1 MTLSSAHMPW
11 REWCAKFYPVAT
23 QYEFAPRHV
32 RLWEWFESL
41 ESGVAPPPEV
51 HVWPRGGAK
60 SGTCELGV
68 TRLCVKL
75 TRRLVLYVSATQD
88 QAEKHVQSIASLM
101 ETIGVER
108 KMNSFGVAKG
118 WRRAELQTANGFNVV
133 AFGLDTAPRGI
144 KLEQFRPDLIV
155 FDDIDMEHD
164 TARTI
169 EKKIDLITK
178 SILPCGS
185 RDCASLFLQNKIH
198 EDGIISQLCD
208 GRADFL
214 HDRNP
219 ALVEPAIW
227 DFDYKVETRDNG
239 QKRYRITGGTPSWEG
254 QNIAVCE
261 AWIARIGLTAFK
273 KEMQHDVS
281 GVDGIFFAVSK
292 LNYIEAHEVPP
303 GLRLCRAWDMA
314 STQDAG
320 DFTCGILGGL
330 AHNGSFYILEMEHG
344 QWSSDNVRKHMKE
357 CAVRDPVGTKL
368 LFPKEPG
375 QAGTDQSERMKD
387 MFKQWRAEGV
397 PSPPNMGKA
406 VRAADVQECV
416 NIGNCYVVRGE
427 WNIKLKKELQ
437 DFREDM
443 SHLFD
448 DIVDSLSTCYNGLKT
463 KRRRWDT
470 EGDLV
475 V

>member
-1 MTLSSAHMPW
+1 MVLSSANMPW
-11 REWCAKFYPVAT
+11 REWCAKFFPSATSYP
-23 QYEFAPRHV
+23 FAPRHV
-32 RLWEWFESL
+32 RLWEWFEAL
-41 ESGVAPPPEV
+41 ERGVAPPPEIFCV
-51 HVWPRGGAK
+51 PRAGAK
-60 SGTCELGV
+60 SATAELGI

-101 ETIGVER
+101 EIIGVDR

-155 FDDIDMEHD
+155 LDDIDVEHD

-178 SILPCGS
+178 SLLPCGAG
-185 RDCASLFLQNKIH
+185 DCAVLFLQNKIH
-198 EDGIISQLCD
+198 EDGIMSQVCD

-219 ALVEPAIW
+219 ALIEPAIW
-227 DFDYKVETRDNG
+227 DMEYQIETRDNG
-239 QKRYRITGGTPSWEG
+239 QKRYRITAGTPSWEG
-254 QNIAVCE
+254 QNIAACE
-261 AWIARIGLTAFK
+261 AWIARIGITAFR

-292 LNYIEAHEVPP
+292 INYCEPDEVPP
-303 GLRLCRAWDMA
+303 NLRLCRAWDLA
-314 STQDAG
+314 GTQDAG
-320 DFTCGILGGL
+320 DYTCGILGGL
-330 AHNGSFYILEMEHG
+330 ADNGAFYVLDMVHK
-344 QWSSDNVRKHMKE
+344 QLSSDNVRKAMRD
-357 CAVRDPVGTKL
+357 CAARDPVGTKL
-368 LFPKEPG
+368 LFSRDPN
-375 QAGTDQSERMKD
+375 QAGKDQADRMEQL
-387 MFKQWRAEGV
+387 FKAWRGTAV
-397 PSPPNMGKA
+397 ASPPNVGKA
-406 VRAADVQECV
+406 VNARDLQECV
-416 NIGNCYVVRGE
+416 NIGNCYVVRSDT
-427 WNIKLKKELQ
+427 NIYFKKELQ

-443 SHLFD
+443 SHLYD
-448 DIVDSLSTCYNGLKT
+448 DIVDSASMCYNGLKQ
-463 KRRRWDT
+463 KRSRWGSAEDM
-470 EGDLV
+470 V

>member
-1 MTLSSAHMPW
+1 MPW
-11 REWCAKFYPVAT
+11 REWCAKFFPVAT
-23 QYEFAPRHV
+23 EHPFGERHV

-41 ESGVAPPPEV
+41 ERGVAPPPEV

-60 SGTCELGV
+60 SGSCELGI

-155 FDDIDMEHD
+155 LDDIDLEHD

-178 SILPCGS
+178 SLLPCGS
-185 RDCASLFLQNKIH
+185 ADCAILVVQNKIH

-227 DFDYKVETRDNG
+227 NLDYKIETRENG
-239 QKRYRITGGTPSWEG
+239 SKRYRITEGAPSWEG

-261 AWIARIGLTAFK
+261 AWIARIGITAFL

-292 LNYIEAHEVPP
+292 LNYIEIDEVPS
-303 GLRLCRAWDMA
+303 GLRLCRAWDLA
-314 STQDAG
+314 GTQDAG
-320 DFTCGILGGL
+320 DYTVGILGGL
-330 AHNGSFYILEMEHG
+330 ADNGAFYVIDVDYG
-344 QWSSDNVRKHMKE
+344 QWSSDNARHHMKL
-357 CAVRDPVGTKL
+357 CAMKDPTGTKL
-368 LFPKEPG
+368 LFPKDPN
-375 QAGTDQSERMKD
+375 QAGKDQAERMEEI
-387 MFKQWRAEGV
+387 FKAWKARAI
-397 PSPPNMGKA
+397 PTPPNMGKA
-406 VRAADVQECV
+406 INARDFQECV
-416 NIGNCYVVRGE
+416 NIGNCYVVRSE
-427 WNIKLKKELQ
+427 TNIKFKKELQ

-443 SHLFD
+443 SHLYD
-448 DIVDSLSTCYNGLKT
+448 DVVDAVSTCYNGLKQ
-463 KRRRWDT
+463 KRRRWDA
-470 EGDLV
+470 EEDMV